1 MSSKMNN
8 RICIN
13 EWKELKI
20 DSKRIVLES
29 EKKTKCLIHILFTF
43 IFKEECDQILFQNL
57 IIFKSF
63 KKL

>member
-29 EKKTKCLIHILFTF
+29 KKKNKMPNPYSLYFHF
-43 IFKEECDQILFQNL
+43 
-57 IIFKSF
+57 
-63 KKL
+63 